1 MPKRTNATR
10 EAICIRGARCPPQR
24 SARALP
30 AVARVSRVIL
40 EEALRDR
47 RSEIVAA
54 FVQRSRAAVP
64 DNAKAPA
71 ANIVDHVPQIL
82 EELAAALESH
92 RTSLPPV
99 RAVAQQHAATR
110 SEQGMDVRTLV
121 REYGIL
127 RTCVIDVCGYPT
139 AAEHAVLDRFFNVS
153 IADAVETFAV
163 LAEKRS
169 EQRRQELAM
178 LAGVGAVLAET
189 AADPRQALQ
198 RLADLCVPRLA
209 DCCSIY
215 LRAGDQLTDL
225 TITHRVPEKA
235 ALVRE
240 LYERFPLPPDA
251 PHGFP
256 AALRTGRPEL
266 VAGVKREFYT
276 DATRDPERMRL
287 FLAIGAVSW
296 LVVPLSVDRMPPLA
310 VMALF
315 NAESGRDLTDD
326 DMALAQEI
334 ARRAALVLDHA
345 RLFDVARRERARA
358 EEATRAK
365 DDFLAVL
372 SHELRTPL
380 NSILGWSRL
389 LRAGTPPPEK
399 VSHALEVIERNA
411 EAQSRLIADLLDV
424 SRIVTGNVRLE
435 LGSVD
440 IGNTVE
446 MAVEAITPAAMAKNI
461 QIVSKLEADAIV
473 RGDGPR
479 LQQVVWNLVSNA
491 VKFTPKNGK
500 VEVRLRRASSDVEIV
515 FQDSGAGISAEA
527 LPYVFERFRQED
539 ASVVRAFGGLG
550 LGLSIAR
557 HLVELHGGTITASS
571 PGKGQGSTFTVR
583 IPLSPVATTAITR
596 PAMHPQEHAS
606 RDLDAAKVAGMRVL
620 VVEDEPDARELL
632 AELLGSCGV
641 RVTMASSVAEALA
654 AFQRDRPE
662 VILSDIGMPGEDG
675 YALATKI
682 RALPDDAGGN
692 TPMIALTA
700 FAGPQ
705 DRTRAIVGG
714 FNAHV
719 AKPVEPSELLDLL
732 GTMRLRRG

>member
-1 MPKRTNATR
+1 MT
-10 EAICIRGARCPPQR
+10 
-24 SARALP
+24 
-30 AVARVSRVIL
+30 L
-40 EEALRDR
+40 EEALRDL

-64 DNAKAPA
+64 QNARAPV
-71 ANIVDHVPQIL
+71 ANIVDHVPLIL
-82 EELAAALESH
+82 DELAVTLESD
-92 RTSLPPV
+92 RTSLSPA
-99 RAVAQQHAATR
+99 RTVAQQHAFTR

-127 RTCVIDVCGYPT
+127 RTCVVEVCGYPT
-139 AAEHAVLDRFFNVS
+139 AAEHAALDRFFNAS
-153 IADAVETFAV
+153 IGDAVETFAA
-163 LAEKRS
+163 LAEERFD
-169 EQRRQELAM
+169 RRREELAM
-178 LAGVGAVLAET
+178 LAEVGAVLAET
-189 AADPRQALQ
+189 AVDQRLALQ
-198 RLADLCVPRLA
+198 RLTDLCVPRLA

-215 LRAGDQLTDL
+215 IRDGDRLTDL

-235 ALVRE
+235 TLVRE
-240 LYERFPLPPDA
+240 LYERFPLRPDA

-256 AALRTGRPEL
+256 AVLRTGRPER
-266 VAGVKREFYT
+266 VAGVKEEFYAR
-276 DATRDPERMRL
+276 ATRDREQLRL
-287 FLAIGAVSW
+287 LLAVGAVSW
-296 LVVPLSVDRMPPLA
+296 MVVPLSVDRMPPFA
-310 VMALF
+310 VMALV
-315 NAESGRDLTDD
+315 NAESGRDFTED
-326 DMALAQEI
+326 DMALAEEI

-365 DDFLAVL
+365 DEFLAVL

-380 NSILGWSRL
+380 ASILGWSRL
-389 LRAGTPPPEK
+389 LRSGAHPPQK
-399 VSHALEVIERNA
+399 VTHAIEVIERNA

-424 SRIVTGNVRLE
+424 SRIVTGNVRLD

-446 MAVEAITPAAMAKNI
+446 MAVEAIAPAAAAKNI
-461 QIVSKLEADAIV
+461 QIVSELEGDAIV

-479 LQQVVWNLVSNA
+479 LAQVVWNLVTNA
-491 VKFTPKNGK
+491 IKFTPKNGR
-500 VEVRLRRASSDVEIV
+500 VDVRLRRVSSDVEIAV
-515 FQDSGAGISAEA
+515 HDSGAGISAEA
-527 LPYVFERFRQED
+527 LPFVFERFRQED
-539 ASVVRAFGGLG
+539 ASVVRSFGGLG

-557 HLVELHGGTITASS
+557 HLVELHGGSVTASS

-596 PAMHPQEHAS
+596 PAVRPQGHAS
-606 RDLDAAKVAGMRVL
+606 RGDDAANVAGLRVL

-641 RVTMASSVAEALA
+641 QVQMASSVAEALD

-662 VILSDIGMPGEDG
+662 VILSDIGMPDEDG

-700 FAGPQ
+700 FAGEQ
-705 DRTRAIVGG
+705 DRTRALVGG
-714 FNAHV
+714 FDAHV

-732 GTMRLRRG
+732 GTMRLRGPRGPAETL